1 MLTENP
7 ADGTWRIGHSASTHP
22 YPMPNALVDFRVKD
36 VLKPGTL
43 VYDAGSPSPS
53 WWKVMYAPNNDNVTS
68 LATAV
73 ASADLVYNQNQCVWT
88 AMGPNATATAPTAG
102 PLFAFPDAV
111 AVSHRQIVLASDDR
125 WSE

>member
-1 MLTENP
+1 
-7 ADGTWRIGHSASTHP
+7 
-22 YPMPNALVDFRVKD
+22 MPNALADFRVKD

-43 VYDAGSPSPS
+43 VYDAGTLS
-53 WWKVMYAPNNDNVTS
+53 WWKAMYAPNNDDVTS

-88 AMGPNATATAPTAG
+88 AMGPNASATAPTGG

-111 AVSHRQIVLASDDR
+111 AVSYRQIVLASDDR